1 MRARHW
7 YRTWKR
13 DEQTTDIDILLTAR
27 YYCQSGTGS
36 GPVSR
41 GPRSREQ
48 DRVRTRGGWSSLS
61 AAVTSGGRR
70 WQRLIGPGSRSQPRY
85 ESSLW
90 AKGKHSKRQR
100 RIICAV
106 HSAAGTWKAG
116 ARIWWRPLLT
126 TIRLDSRVSFASS
139 SCSILP
145 LVLSSMEFLPAVF
158 SFFLSLFFYLFIFW
172 WSSTKTFTLLAG
184 TEGFSSFSI
193 IIFFSQD
200 FLSFSLFLL
209 GISQPVYW
217 IRMWKT
223 YRHTPIQIPVGVKNF
238 FVLYRQINKNK

>member
-1 MRARHW
+1 MMVRQW

-145 LVLSSMEFLPAVF
+145 LVLSSMEFLPAQF
-158 SFFLSLFFYLFIFW
+158 FLFFSLSFFIYYFFDEAVRRLLHCWLALRDFPLFQLLFSSLRTFFLLVCFSWVFLNLFIE
-172 WSSTKTFTLLAG
+172 S
-184 TEGFSSFSI
+184 ECE
-193 IIFFSQD
+193 
-200 FLSFSLFLL
+200 
-209 GISQPVYW
+209 
-217 IRMWKT
+217 
-223 YRHTPIQIPVGVKNF
+223 RHTDTHRYKFRWDWRISVF
-238 FVLYRQINKNK
+238 YTDR